1 MINLKIQSYDKES
14 IDSKNSL
21 LLVLFIFSNVITLP
35 IVKISNNTIFFWLF
49 IMSIIVYS
57 LYINKSKFN
66 FKFIIIFITSTIIF
80 LINALLVP
88 FTDRVINDYFMFF
101 RYAILSLFFTMFVRE
116 YKSFVKYWY
125 KVSIIG
131 FFILNIYIDYYRST
145 NGYMDYGTNMTY
157 CFIGF
162 TTYLYSDLCENK
174 FQKLV
179 NLLLIVLSFIQI
191 AIEGNRSSLIVCILI
206 LLFYEINKFKKSNS
220 IRNLT
225 RLMFLGSVFLYLL
238 SNIKN
243 ILIAMNKY
251 MNSMGV
257 YSYSITRYIN
267 MMEGGLVSIVSES
280 AGRDVIAEQA
290 IDLIEK
296 ASLMPNGIGYF
307 SFATGVN
314 YPHNIILEI
323 AIDFGI
329 IGIVSLIIIS
339 LLILKK
345 YIHIGKNYKLYKY
358 IVAMTFIYSLTR
370 LMFSRRYLTE
380 PLLWVGIGLVVFYK
394 HKKEGHDNDNINTSN
409 FRAERV

>member
-66 FKFIIIFITSTIIF
+66 FKFIIIFIISTIIF

-101 RYAILSLFFTMFVRE
+101 RYGILPLFFTMFVRD
-116 YKSFVKYWY
+116 YKSFIKYWY
-125 KVSIIG
+125 RVSIVG

-145 NGYMDYGTNMTY
+145 NGYMDYGVNMTY

-162 TTYLYSDLCENK
+162 STYLYSDLCKNK

-179 NLLLIVLSFIQI
+179 TLLLAVVSFIQI
-191 AIEGNRSSLIVCILI
+191 TIEGNRSSLIICVLI
-206 LLFYEINKFKKSNS
+206 LLFYEINKFRKSNS
-220 IRNLT
+220 IRKLI
-225 RLMFLGSVFLYLL
+225 RLMFEGSVFLYLL
-238 SNIKN
+238 LNAKN
-243 ILIAMNKY
+243 ILILVNKY
-251 MNSMGV
+251 MHSIGV

-267 MMEGGLVSIVSES
+267 MMEGGLASIISES
-280 AGRDVIAEQA
+280 AGRDVIVRQA
-290 IDLIEK
+290 IDLIK
-296 ASLMPNGIGYF
+296 NANLMPNGIGYF
-307 SFATGVN
+307 SFATGVI
-314 YPHNIILEI
+314 YPHNMILEI

-329 IGIVSLIIIS
+329 IGIVSLIIIA
-339 LLILKK
+339 LLILIK
-345 YIHIGKNYKLYKY
+345 YISIGKNDKLYKY
-358 IVAMTFIYSLTR
+358 MVAMTFIYSLTR
-370 LMFSRRYLTE
+370 LMFSGRYITE
-380 PLLWVGIGLVVFYK
+380 SLLWVGIGLVVFYK
-394 HKKEGHDNDNINTSN
+394 QKKEGHDDDNINTSN